1 MGKEQQALNPAA
13 INGAETEAELDLV
26 EVFYLLWGHILQ
38 IIACFLAGA
47 LLAFGFTYFFV
58 TPMYQAS
65 ASIYIVSASNNS
77 IVNLTDLQIG
87 SQLTADYQEL
97 MLSRP
102 LLQDVIKNL
111 DLDTNYRSLAGQ
123 VSITNAN
130 DTRILKVTV
139 TDSDPER
146 AADIANE
153 LIKQARIYLPEIMET
168 ETPNVVEDAVV
179 PTQKSSPSYAKNTVL
194 GALLGAV
201 LCCGV
206 LLVQYLMKDSF
217 DTPDDVAKYL
227 GVQPLATIPE
237 VDLGSFNHNDTKKK
251 REIIVTDPETGDS
264 KTYLIP
270 YGSRIKI
277 MDGAVL
283 EAGDELTEGSVNPHD
298 ILRIKGVRAVQDY
311 MLREVQRVY
320 RLQGVEINDKHI
332 EVIVRQMLQKVRVET
347 NGDSE
352 MLPGVLVDALDFED
366 TNEKLVEEGK
376 EPAEGKQVLL
386 GITKASLATNSFL
399 SAASFQE
406 TTKVL
411 TEAAIKGKV
420 DPLIG
425 MKENVII
432 GKLIPAGTGMKRYR
446 NIKLDSDINEDD
458 ELMFDDFDDFDDYEE
473 EIPRDEENEIEEAP
487 VEEE

>member
-13 INGAETEAELDLV
+13 INGAETEEEIDLV

-102 LLQDVIKNL
+102 LL
-111 DLDTNYRSLAGQ
+111 
-123 VSITNAN
+123 
-130 DTRILKVTV
+130 
-139 TDSDPER
+139 R

-251 REIIVTDPETGDS
+251 SAFRWNDVM
-264 KTYLIP
+264 
-270 YGSRIKI
+270 SR
-277 MDGAVL
+277 
-283 EAGDELTEGSVNPHD
+283 
-298 ILRIKGVRAVQDY
+298 
-311 MLREVQRVY
+311 
-320 RLQGVEINDKHI
+320 
-332 EVIVRQMLQKVRVET
+332 
-347 NGDSE
+347 
-352 MLPGVLVDALDFED
+352 
-366 TNEKLVEEGK
+366 
-376 EPAEGKQVLL
+376 
-386 GITKASLATNSFL
+386 
-399 SAASFQE
+399 
-406 TTKVL
+406 
-411 TEAAIKGKV
+411 
-420 DPLIG
+420 
-425 MKENVII
+425 
-432 GKLIPAGTGMKRYR
+432 
-446 NIKLDSDINEDD
+446 
-458 ELMFDDFDDFDDYEE
+458 
-473 EIPRDEENEIEEAP
+473 
-487 VEEE
+487 